1 MTLEL
6 LERNQPPMRMFILL
20 HQLLQGLG
28 RFEQWFDAHFGWFFT
43 NGMKSSDRASA
54 ESFRA

>member
-1 MTLEL
+1 
-6 LERNQPPMRMFILL
+6 MRMFILL